1 LAGHAA
7 LMLLYFIL
15 ADENVML
22 KAGDMTKGVLER
34 LTSETDTVGLVS
46 EFLKTVIQQNEVR
59 NTAVVFAANVLNHPQ
74 TQEKL
79 QEVMKKTLYSIL
91 NNEETKNVLLEF
103 IKNLIED
110 PQTKQTCNLFLKSL
124 TKDPDIQKMVSEFFK
139 SVLASPTF
147 QMEAITLGREV
158 THKVV
163 HDKDIQKQTGDA
175 LWTAIKYGVT
185 PYWFRGE
192 K

>member
-1 LAGHAA
+1 
-7 LMLLYFIL
+7 MLLNISFL

-22 KAGDMTKGVLER
+22 KAHDMTKGVLEK
-34 LTSETDTVGLVS
+34 LTSETDTISKVS
-46 EFLKTVIQQNEVR
+46 EFFKTVLQQNEVR
-59 NTAVVFAANVLNHPQ
+59 DTAVAFATTILNHPQ

-79 QEVMKKTLYSIL
+79 QEVVKNTLHSIL
-91 NNEETKNVLLEF
+91 NNKETKDLLLEF

-110 PQTKQTCNLFLKSL
+110 PQTKETCNLFLKSL
-124 TKDPDIQKMVSEFFK
+124 TKDPDVQKMVSEFFK

-147 QMEAITLGREV
+147 QTEAITLGREV

-163 HDKDIQKQTGDA
+163 HDQDIQKQTGDA
-175 LWTAIKYGVT
+175 LWSAVKYGVT
-185 PYWFRGE
+185 PYWFRAE